1 MLINATENLA
11 ENIGVAPA
19 CEGMGVARSSLYYKR
34 TREKRPKEERKSRP
48 SPPRALDQKEKQQV
62 LDMLHCERFVDK
74 SPAEIWATLLDED
87 IYLCSERTMYRI
99 LDSEKEV
106 KERRNQRKHPEYKKP
121 ELLAEGPNQVW
132 SWDITKL
139 KGPVTWTYYYLYV
152 ILDIYSR
159 YVVGWMVAPK
169 ETAALAQRLIKATY
183 AKQGV
188 NKGDIIL
195 HADRG
200 SPMIAKTTAQLCM
213 SLGITKSHNRPYVS
227 NDNPYSE
234 SQFKTLKYFPG
245 FPGRFGSLQDSVSF
259 CRPFFQWYNY
269 DHRHSGIGMV
279 TPDDMHYGMA
289 ENVVEE
295 RKRVLKAA
303 FETHPERFVKGVPL
317 PPVLPKATWI
327 HPPVS
332 TLVDKSNLQ

>member
-169 ETAALAQRLIKATY
+169 ETAALAQRL
-183 AKQGV
+183 
-188 NKGDIIL
+188 
-195 HADRG
+195 
-200 SPMIAKTTAQLCM
+200 
-213 SLGITKSHNRPYVS
+213 
-227 NDNPYSE
+227 
-234 SQFKTLKYFPG
+234 
-245 FPGRFGSLQDSVSF
+245 
-259 CRPFFQWYNY
+259 
-269 DHRHSGIGMV
+269 
-279 TPDDMHYGMA
+279 
-289 ENVVEE
+289 
-295 RKRVLKAA
+295 
-303 FETHPERFVKGVPL
+303 
-317 PPVLPKATWI
+317 
-327 HPPVS
+327 
-332 TLVDKSNLQ
+332 

>member
-11 ENIGVAPA
+11 ENIGVAQA
-19 CEGMGVARSSLYYKR
+19 CEGMGVARSSFYYKR
-34 TREKRPKEERKSRP
+34 TRKQRPIEEPKSRP
-48 SPPRALDQKEKQQV
+48 SPPRALNQKEKQQV

-74 SPAEIWATLLDED
+74 SPAEIWATLLDEE

-99 LDSEKEV
+99 LNSGKEV

-259 CRPFFQWYNY
+259 CRPFFKWYNY

-279 TPDDMHYGMA
+279 TPTDMHYGMA

-317 PPVLPKATWI
+317 PPVLPKAAWI
-327 HPPVS
+327 NPPVS
-332 TLVDKSNLQ
+332 TLVDKSKLQ